1 MMRSLCTSQD
11 ETNEH
16 IKEDNEEITHQT
28 WIQGIHGH
36 LLFQIS
42 QQRWKQT
49 LVDCGG

>member
-1 MMRSLCTSQD
+1 MLSLCTSQD
-11 ETNEH
+11 KTGKH
-16 IKEDNEEITHQT
+16 SKEENEETTHQT

-36 LLFQIS
+36 LLFQTS